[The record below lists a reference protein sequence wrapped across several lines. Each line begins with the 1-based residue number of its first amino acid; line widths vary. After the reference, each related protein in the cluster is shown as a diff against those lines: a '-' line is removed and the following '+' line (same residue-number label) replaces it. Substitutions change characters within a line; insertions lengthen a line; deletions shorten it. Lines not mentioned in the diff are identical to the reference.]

1 MDKQLDKQITKY
13 LSDNRDNF
21 IKDLRALLSFNSVN
35 APAVDGKPFGEEA
48 AKAIDFMMNL
58 CSEAGMETKNYDYYC
73 MDASVGTGEEIIGAL
88 CHLDIVPAGEGW
100 DYPPFEG
107 QMEGSL
113 MYARGVCDDKGP
125 AIAIFYAVKALM
137 DAGVELNKT
146 IKLIFGSDEETGMS
160 DMKYYVEHAKVPDY
174 AFSPDAE
181 FPVIYAEKHV
191 MGGLYTAKVEG
202 ETALLSLKGG
212 TAPNAVPGKA
222 IAQIKL
228 NKGLNFVNTD
238 KISYSIVGGDILNIT
253 TTGIPSHASLPE
265 KGENAINTL
274 LAVLID
280 LLPKED
286 SALSLVKH
294 LYDGMSAS
302 DGSGLGVA
310 CKDNATGAL
319 TLNQG
324 LIDYENNV
332 IRSTFDIRHPV
343 TLDYKATIATLENA
357 IIGFKLAE
365 SHCSEGIHRPK
376 DGLLVSTLQNLYRE
390 ISGDNKSEPIAIG
403 GGTYARCLPNAVAF
417 GPVFP
422 NGNAGG
428 AHTINEYA
436 DIDELIKAARLY
448 AHCLYSL
455 ANS

>member
-1 MDKQLDKQITKY
+1 MDKQLDKQITQY

-21 IKDLRALLSFNSVN
+21 IKDLRDLLSFNSVN
-35 APAVDGKPFGEEA
+35 GPAVDGKPFGVEP

-58 CSEAGMETKNYDYYC
+58 CSQAGMETKNYDYYC
-73 MDASVGTGEEIIGAL
+73 MDATVGKGEEVIGAL
-88 CHLDIVPAGEGW
+88 CHLDIVPAGDANDW

-137 DAGVELNKT
+137 EAGVELNKT

-160 DMKYYVEHAKVPDY
+160 DMEYYLTKAKAPDY

-181 FPVIYAEKHV
+181 FPVIFAEKHV
-191 MGGLYTAKVEG
+191 MGGVYTAKVESN
-202 ETALLSLKGG
+202 TALLSLQGG

-222 IAQIKL
+222 EAKIKATAAPASTDKL
-228 NKGLNFVNTD
+228 NYSLNEGVLT
-238 KISYSIVGGDILNIT
+238 IT
-253 TTGIPSHASLPE
+253 ATGVPSHASLPE
-265 KGENAINTL
+265 QGENAINTL
-274 LAVLID
+274 LGVLAD
-280 LLPKED
+280 LLPEGD
-286 SALSLVKH
+286 SAKLPIKNL
-294 LYDGMSAS
+294 LDGMSAS
-302 DGSGLGVA
+302 DGSGLGID
-310 CKDNATGAL
+310 CKDDVTGAL
-319 TLNQG
+319 TLNHG
-324 LIDYENNV
+324 VISYEDSV
-332 IRSTFDIRHPV
+332 IKTIFDIRHPV

-357 IIGFKLAE
+357 IDGFKLAE
-365 SHCSEGIHRPK
+365 SHYSEGIHRPK

-390 ISGDNKSEPIAIG
+390 ISGDNKSQPIAIG

-422 NGNAGG
+422 DGNAGG

-455 ANS
+455 ANP